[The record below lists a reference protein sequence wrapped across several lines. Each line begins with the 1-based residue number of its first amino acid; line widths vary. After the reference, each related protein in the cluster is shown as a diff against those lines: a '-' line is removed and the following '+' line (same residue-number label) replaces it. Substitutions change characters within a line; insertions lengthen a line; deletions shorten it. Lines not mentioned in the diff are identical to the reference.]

1 MTVVSDYVY
10 VRIFLFIKQ
19 LLAIYFKA
27 EEEETLKKKHLKCN
41 KRKRIILLR

>member
-19 LLAIYFKA
+19 LLAIYLKA
-27 EEEETLKKKHLKCN
+27 EEEETLKKKTLKM
-41 KRKRIILLR
+41 